1 MPVFV
6 AKNINI
12 LHLLGRL
19 SFGGLEGGVVKVVN
33 NIRRDV
39 FHPSLISLRGFD
51 EQVRSTLRDD
61 VEFAVVQ
68 RKAGRDWGLVRKL
81 ANFFMQQRA
90 DIVHSHNWETW
101 LYSFLAARLAHV
113 PVFIHGEHGLEA
125 ADLSERMHKR
135 LFKIMLASQ
144 TDHFTTV
151 SPDIA
156 YRMAQQWRV
165 NKKKITITPNG
176 IDRQRFC
183 PPHLREICK
192 QNVGLPSDAFV
203 IGTVAGRFTAV
214 KDLPTLLRAFSLI
227 HQHHPNAAL
236 VIVGEGDRHAQQAL
250 RQLATELDLSPALRI
265 VKPTPQVEKYMQAF
279 DVYANSSLYEGMSN
293 TLLEA
298 MGCGASIVAT
308 SVGGTPFIV
317 NNHKNGLLVEPQ
329 SPERFADAI
338 GQLMANPR
346 LKMTLAESAR
356 RYVEQH
362 HSVENFVCK
371 HEELYQSFFSGSIAG
386 RRPVRR
392 ERLPKRAS
400 APAFAF

>member
-1 MPVFV
+1 MNQKIK
-6 AKNINI
+6 A
-12 LHLLGRL
+12 LHVIGRL
-19 SFGGLEGGVVKVVN
+19 SFGGLEGGVVKIVN

-39 FHPSLISLRGFD
+39 FRPFLISLRGFD
-51 EQVRSTLRDD
+51 EQVRNMLRDD

-81 ANFFMQQRA
+81 ADFFVKHRV

-101 LYSFLAARLAHV
+101 LYSFLAARLAQV

-125 ADLSERMHKR
+125 ADLSERMLKR
-135 LFKIMLASQ
+135 MLKIMLASQ

-151 SPDIA
+151 SRDIA
-156 YRMAQQWRV
+156 NRMEQKWRV
-165 NKKKITITPNG
+165 NKQKITITPNG
-176 IDRQRFC
+176 IDLQRFC
-183 PPHLREICK
+183 PPRQREICK
-192 QNVGLPSDAFV
+192 LNVGLPSDAFV

-214 KDLPTLLRAFSLI
+214 KDLPTLLRAFALI
-227 HQHHPNAAL
+227 HQHHSNAML
-236 VIVGEGDRHAQQAL
+236 VIVGEGDAHAEQAL
-250 RQLATELDLSPALRI
+250 VQLAVELGLSPALRI
-265 VKPTPQVEKYMQAF
+265 VKPTPHIEKYMQAI